1 MPRTATP
8 SQRLISALLELYRLS
23 SRSGAERTP
32 ARLRGILRRYP
43 FWSTGHLDLARVSL
57 VEGDVATA
65 YASAQ
70 AARVLAAGNP
80 QRTAEALHLLGQ
92 CFLARGE
99 HASALSLFE
108 QAQPQLRST
117 PKFREDMA
125 AALMLAGSY
134 SEATRLLEAIPPT
147 SLSAQGKAALE
158 YSRSRG

>member
-1 MPRTATP
+1 MPRPP
-8 SQRLISALLELYRLS
+8 SPAHRLISAILELYRAS
-23 SRSGAERTP
+23 ARNGTERSA
-32 ARLRGILRRYP
+32 ARLRSILRRYP
-43 FWSTGHLDLARVSL
+43 FWVSGHLDLARLSL

-70 AARVLAAGNP
+70 AARALCDDNSRRA
-80 QRTAEALHLLGQ
+80 AEALHILGQ

-99 HASALSLFE
+99 HAPALSLFQRAE
-108 QAQPQLRST
+108 MHLSGTPQFS
-117 PKFREDMA
+117 EDVA

-134 SEATRLLEAIPPT
+134 EEAARLLEAIPPT